1 MARDVLYWYDAR
13 AGQPSEGGYEG
24 LEVVAQ
30 RPRATLHDWF
40 WLLFSG
46 GRLERYEVVLE
57 GRAVAWVYCVGR
69 VFQFPFMRRGDICI
83 GPAYTEVAFRGRGYY
98 PALLAY
104 AVHRHWGR
112 GCWMVVAE
120 DNAPSRRGVEK
131 AGFRRVAY
139 LNQNRITKV
148 FKVVERIEERE

>member
-1 MARDVLYWYDAR
+1 MVRDVLYWYDAR
-13 AGQPSEGGYEG
+13 VGLPSVGGYEG

-46 GRLERYEVVLE
+46 GRLERYEVVRE
-57 GRAVAWVYCVGR
+57 GRAVAWIYCVGR

-83 GPAYTEVAFRGRGYY
+83 GPAYTEVAFRGMGCYT
-98 PALLAY
+98 ALLAY
-104 AVHRHWGR
+104 ALQRHRGK
-112 GCWMVVAE
+112 GCWVIVEE
-120 DNAPSRRGVEK
+120 DNYPSIRAAEK
-131 AGFRRVAY
+131 IGFKRVAY